1 MVTFLS
7 APLNRLRGLWQHA
20 RDHAPQWVQIFC
32 YAGRDFVVDDGLH
45 WAAAVAYYGLLSL
58 FPLVLAGVAI
68 AAWFIDPHW
77 ASQQASQILGH
88 FMPDADTVRDIINR
102 AIANRQR
109 TGLLSVGFLIYAGGR
124 AFSVLIRALNIAC
137 DVDEVYG
144 FFRRLFMEIGML
156 LSIGLLFVGALVS
169 SLLVPLLDDILAP
182 IPHVRG
188 AVFTL
193 IGWTFPA
200 LLLLGGFFSLY
211 KFVPRHRC
219 NWQSAL
225 LAAGVATV
233 GCLGARPIFVFY
245 VSKLASFSQIYGW
258 LAIGIIFLIW
268 AQIIAVITLYGGELA
283 SHIQMMAYDG
293 LSGQEV
299 SRRHQLRSPRRSRAS
314 NVANADE
321 VKISRRSNPR
331 SAPRSE
337 L

>member
-1 MVTFLS
+1 MTYL
-7 APLNRLRGLWQHA
+7 LNVALKTVRARWRHA
-20 RDHAPQWVQIFC
+20 CDHAPRWVQILG
-32 YAGRDFVVDDGLH
+32 YAGRDFVVDDGLA

-77 ASQQASQILGH
+77 ASQQASQTLGH
-88 FMPDADTVRDIINR
+88 FMPGVDTVRDIINK
-102 AIANRQR
+102 AIADRQR

-137 DVDEVYG
+137 DMDEVYG
-144 FFRRLFMEIGML
+144 FFHRFLVEIGML
-156 LSIGLLFVGALVS
+156 LSIGLLFIGALVS
-169 SLLVPLLDDILAP
+169 SLLVPVLSGILAP
-182 IPHVRG
+182 IPHAQG
-188 AVFTL
+188 LFLAV

-225 LAAGVATV
+225 LAASVATA
-233 GCLGARPIFVFY
+233 GCLGARPLFAFY
-245 VSKLASFSQIYGW
+245 VTKLASFSQIYGW

-293 LSGQEV
+293 LSGNEV
-299 SRRHQLRSPRRSRAS
+299 SRRHLLRSPRRSQT
-314 NVANADE
+314 VD
-321 VKISRRSNPR
+321 
-331 SAPRSE
+331 SAR
-337 L
+337 LDGGKNN